1 MRTHRKTF
9 ATHGGGFPLFAWI
22 IAASCLLGACASSGP
37 GEASTSRARER
48 SVASYRD
55 EAREV
60 LASNT
65 PSAPPA
71 RSGSSTD
78 GRGADMHEDTS
89 AWSVLI
95 AQFPA
100 TPEGEAQAQ
109 RSLTL
114 VRSRGRLPGA
124 YLERRGEAIA
134 MLYGRHQDLED
145 PGLKRDLAY
154 VRHVEIDGERPYA
167 SAIIAPPASGEI
179 VGSRPEWDLRNA
191 KKRYPNALYTLQI
204 GLYGRLDGSRPDP
217 DELAEYRRAA
227 EDAVAQLRAAG
238 EPAFYYHGPTRS
250 TVTVGIFDETDH
262 DPSKHG
268 RGESM
273 RLRQARE
280 RHPYNLLNGK
290 GIKQRIRD
298 ADGRPI
304 EVLQKSFLVPV
315 PE

>member
-1 MRTHRKTF
+1 MGVLPTIVWVF
-9 ATHGGGFPLFAWI
+9 
-22 IAASCLLGACASSGP
+22 AASCLLGACASSGP
-37 GEASTSRARER
+37 GEAGATRAGER

-60 LASNT
+60 LASNS
-65 PSAPPA
+65 PSAAPA
-71 RSGSSTD
+71 RSGSRTG
-78 GRGADMHEDTS
+78 GRAADTVEEAGT
-89 AWSVLI
+89 WSVLI

-114 VRSRGRLPGA
+114 VRSKGRLPGA
-124 YLERRGEAIA
+124 YLERRDDAIA
-134 MLYGRHQDLED
+134 MLYGRHEDLED

-154 VRHVEIDGERPYA
+154 VRQLEIDGERPYA
-167 SAIIAPPASGEI
+167 GAIIAPPASGEI

-191 KKRYPNALYTLQI
+191 RKRYPNAVYTLQI

-217 DELAEYRRAA
+217 EELAEYRRAA

-262 DPSKHG
+262 DPSKRG

-273 RLRQARE
+273 RLRQTRE

-298 ADGRPI
+298 ASGKPVEI
-304 EVLQKSFLVPV
+304 LQKSFLVPV